1 MELVK
6 NCHVPNFDGL
16 HNIYFIGNRADISVN
31 ELYKIAR
38 HWQQNVENICGKE
51 CKRTEKYCI
60 PHRRLNFVKMLKDSV
75 LKRNRDEKKIIKIF
89 EMELVRQC
97 DHNIC
102 MNNCNFNI
110 LKKKLQREFSKDSY
124 QTVFL

>member
-6 NCHVPNFDGL
+6 NCHAPNCDGL

-38 HWQQNVENICGKE
+38 HRQQNVENICGKE

-102 MNNCNFNI
+102 MNNWCFNI
-110 LKKKLQREFSKDSY
+110 LKKKLQWEFSKDSY

>member
-60 PHRRLNFVKMLKDSV
+60 PHR
-75 LKRNRDEKKIIKIF
+75 
-89 EMELVRQC
+89 QC

-102 MNNCNFNI
+102 MNNWCFNI
-110 LKKKLQREFSKDSY
+110 LKKKLQWKFSKDSY